1 VFASSTCL
9 LQENT
14 EVRKYKG
21 LQNEIKINNM
31 KGKGVRVGE
40 TF

>member
-1 VFASSTCL
+1 
-9 LQENT
+9 LQANT
-14 EVRKYKG
+14 EVHKYKG
-21 LQNEIKINNM
+21 LQNEIKINTK